1 MSGTMVVLI
10 SVIGLLML
18 LVASVARGNLA
29 AVQVEGA
36 ALVVRLRGLNKL
48 WAFKHRIEVPLEAVV
63 GVEVK
68 AKLDRMPIG
77 LRMPGTSIPGII
89 IAGSYRSEGHRSF
102 YAIRRGDDVLVIDLE
117 GAKYERI
124 VVETSDPQMS
134 ADAIDTARR
143 GMR

>member
-1 MSGTMVVLI
+1 MSGTTVVLI

-48 WAFKHRIEVPLEAVV
+48 WAFKHRIELPLKAVV

-89 IAGSYRSEGHRSF
+89 IAGSYRSKGHRSF

-124 VVETSDPQMS
+124 VVETSDPQTS